1 MLSCLQCQS
10 GTPEPDLRRILRRS
24 RPSSGDWSNQAWVLK
39 NSTFLEKSQNSGDP
53 KCLEIREDRLQRIL
67 TQFHFRQFSEKEFF
81 NSHKRYHQQRR
92 TSRDPGGGQCDCDV
106 VPTMLTGGYRV
117 NPSPR

>member
-1 MLSCLQCQS
+1 MKPGSPGRLSPLCCDARLKAKGVVS
-10 GTPEPDLRRILRRS
+10 VNRL
-24 RPSSGDWSNQAWVLK
+24 WVLK

-81 NSHKRYHQQRR
+81 NSHRR
-92 TSRDPGGGQCDCDV
+92 LHSEPGTRPGRDRSLCYGD
-106 VPTMLTGGYRV
+106 LTTIEEASG
-117 NPSPR
+117 